1 MSKYQANQNIIKNNS
16 FKLKKIIILSIALA
30 LLSCSS
36 NKVNS
41 DNGNI
46 IYMSTDRA
54 PKECKFIAEMKHLH
68 DTFSIGVNPDLS
80 KNTAMALVDE
90 AKQLGANYI
99 ELDPDRTG
107 DAYLC
112 PAAVLKKMNK
122 HNWNN

>member
-16 FKLKKIIILSIALA
+16 FKLKKIISIGMVLT

-41 DNGNI
+41 NNANI

-54 PKECKFIAEMKHLH
+54 PKECKFITEMKHLH

-99 ELDPDRTG
+99 ELDSDRTG

-112 PAAVLKKMNK
+112 PTAVLKKMNK